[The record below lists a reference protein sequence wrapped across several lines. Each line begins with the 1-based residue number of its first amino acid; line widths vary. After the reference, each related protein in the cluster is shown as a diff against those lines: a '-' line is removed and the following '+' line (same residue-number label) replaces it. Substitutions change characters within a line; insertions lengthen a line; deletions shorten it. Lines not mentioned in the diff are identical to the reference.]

1 MNKKMKQKIKQN
13 MKQKLTVRM
22 KERLKEKKNMK
33 KTKWIIDSLSKKY
46 KAIVFSF
53 LRYIRRNYNM
63 KWEPNGT
70 FKYKNKIIPN
80 PNILHL
86 ILHALLNN
94 VKAEPPGMK
103 EFYQGL
109 THINVPEYLIS
120 NTKGRELILGLG
132 EDEDWGPSGGLAN
145 RKTRK
150 KQKWNK

>member
-1 MNKKMKQKIKQN
+1 MDNRFITQKVQSK
-13 MKQKLTVRM
+13 
-22 KERLKEKKNMK
+22 
-33 KTKWIIDSLSKKY
+33 SLSL
-46 KAIVFSF
+46 
-53 LRYIRRNYNM
+53 LRYIFRNYNM

-80 PNILHL
+80 SNILHL

-103 EFYQGL
+103 EFYQGF
-109 THINVPEYLIS
+109 TDINYLIF

-132 EDEDWGPSGGLAN
+132 EDEDWGPSGELAN

-150 KQKWNK
+150 NQKWNK

>member
-1 MNKKMKQKIKQN
+1 
-13 MKQKLTVRM
+13 
-22 KERLKEKKNMK
+22 MK
-33 KTKWIIDSLSKKY
+33 KTKWIIDSLPKKY
-46 KAIVFSF
+46 KARAFSL
-53 LRYIRRNYNM
+53 LRYILRNYNM
-63 KWEPNGT
+63 KWEPNGR

-80 PNILHL
+80 SNILHL

-94 VKAEPPGMK
+94 IKAEPPGMK

-109 THINVPEYLIS
+109 TDINVPEYLIS

-132 EDEDWGPSGGLAN
+132 EDEDWGPSGELAN